1 MDEAWKFFRDNA
13 AWVVPIIVCLLGGLG
28 WLVKRAIN
36 GSSTPSQSQVVSGNS
51 TGVQAGRNVIKK

>member
-13 AWVVPIIVCLLGGLG
+13 AWLVPITLCLLGGLG
-28 WLVKRAIN
+28 WLVRRAII
-36 GSSTPSQSQVVSGNS
+36 GSNTPGQSQVVSGNS